1 MAHPNGRNSVTG
13 ELDGKVAVVSG
24 AGRGIGRAAAELLAQ
39 AGAAVT
45 LMARTPAE
53 GEDAAGAIRAAGG
66 RALFVQSDV
75 AKEADWARAMA
86 ETEKA
91 FGRVDVLV
99 ANAGISFPKAAMEM
113 SLAEF
118 KQMTDVNLKGVF
130 FGVKHAAIAMRKH
143 GQGGSM
149 VLVSSVV
156 SKVGPP
162 GYTHYAAAKGGV
174 TMLAKSCALEFGAE
188 SIRVNSLHPGL
199 IRTAMTDPFPE
210 QALAPMIP
218 LKRFGLPEE
227 MGKAILFMAS
237 DRSKFM
243 TGAEIVADG
252 GFTIQ

>member
-1 MAHPNGRNSVTG
+1 MAG

-24 AGRGIGRAAAELLAQ
+24 AGRGIGRAAADTLAQ

-45 LMARTPAE
+45 MTARTVSE
-53 GEDAAGAIRAAGG
+53 GEEAAAAIRASGG
-66 RALFVQSDV
+66 RSHFVQADV
-75 AKEADWARAMA
+75 ASESDWVRVIA

-91 FGRVDVLV
+91 FGRVDILV
-99 ANAGISFPKAAMEM
+99 ANAGISFPKAAVDM

-130 FGVKHAAIAMRKH
+130 FGVKHAALAMRKH

-149 VLVSSVV
+149 ILVSSVV

-174 TMLAKSCALEFGAE
+174 TLLAKSCALEFGAE
-188 SIRVNSLHPGL
+188 GIRVNSLHPGL

-210 QALAPMIP
+210 KALAPMIP

-227 MGKAILFMAS
+227 MAKAILFMAS
-237 DRSKFM
+237 DRSRFM

>member
-1 MAHPNGRNSVTG
+1 VAG

-24 AGRGIGRAAAELLAQ
+24 AGRGIGRAAAEALAK

-45 LMARTPAE
+45 LTARTVSE
-53 GEDAAGAIRAAGG
+53 GEQAAAAIKAAGG
-66 RALFVQSDV
+66 QALFVQADV
-75 AKEADWARAMA
+75 AKEADWIRTME
-86 ETEKA
+86 ETQAA
-91 FGRVDVLV
+91 FGRVDILV
-99 ANAGISFPKAAMEM
+99 ANAGISFPKNAVDM

-118 KQMTDVNLKGVF
+118 RHMTDVNLKGVF
-130 FGVKHAAIAMRKH
+130 FGAKHALIAMRKH

-149 VLVSSVV
+149 ILVSSVV

-174 TMLAKSCALEFGAE
+174 TMLAKSLALEVGAE
-188 SIRVNSLHPGL
+188 GIRVNSLHPGL

-210 QALAPMIP
+210 KALAPMIP

-227 MGKAILFMAS
+227 MASSILFLAS

-243 TGAEIVADG
+243 TGAELVADG
-252 GFTIQ
+252 GFTVQ